1 MAAPIA
7 DADLVAER
15 LTADIANGDHLPVRL
30 SNGLELEGA
39 LFDEARL
46 LHRSLDAGFE
56 LGLGLE
62 PDQNVITGAMA
73 RFEVAAG
80 EQWRASFDSV
90 GDVAIRARRVRYE
103 ELL

>member
-1 MAAPIA
+1 MATTIA

-15 LTADIANGDHLPVRL
+15 LKADIANGDHVPVRL
-30 SNGLELEGA
+30 SNSLELEGA
-39 LFDEARL
+39 LFDEVRL

-62 PDQNVITGAMA
+62 PDRKVITGALA
-73 RFEVAAG
+73 RFEVATG

-90 GDVAIRARRVRYE
+90 GDVAIRARRGRYE